1 MAIVR
6 PFRALRPPAD
16 LAAQVAALPY
26 DVMNVA
32 EAREMADGNA
42 ASFLHISRPEIDLP
56 EGIDPYDDA
65 VYARG
70 RMNLQSFIA
79 TGMLVPDEVPTMSV
93 YRQRTGRHIQTG
105 IVALASV
112 DDYESGVIAK
122 HELTRA
128 DKELDRVRHIDALA
142 AQDEPVFL
150 LSPRSEVVEAVIAEV
165 TFSEPD
171 LQVVTDDG
179 IGHTLWVISNPAQ
192 VTRVTE
198 AFAGIP
204 RLYVAD
210 GHHRSAAASRVRAL
224 RRQRDLSHGYW
235 PEHDGFLAVIF
246 AADELEILA
255 YNRVVLDLADRS
267 AEDLLV
273 GLAES
278 FTVTA
283 IDGPPTPSVRHGI
296 GMYLAGQWYR

>member
-1 MAIVR
+1 MAVVR
-6 PFRALRPPAD
+6 PFRALRPPAA

-32 EAREMADGNA
+32 EAREMAAGRDV
-42 ASFLHISRPEIDLP
+42 SFLHISRPEIGLP
-56 EGIDPYDDA
+56 EDTDPYSHE

-70 RMNLQSFIA
+70 RTNLLSFIA
-79 TGMLVPDEVPTMSV
+79 TGTLVPDEVPTMSV
-93 YRQRTGRHIQTG
+93 YRQRRGRHIQTG

-128 DKELDRVRHIDALA
+128 DKELDRVRHIDALS

-150 LSPRSEVVEAVIAEV
+150 LSPRNDEVEAVIAEAMAG
-165 TFSEPD
+165 EPY

-210 GHHRSAAASRVRAL
+210 GHHRSAAASR
-224 RRQRDLSHGYW
+224 
-235 PEHDGFLAVIF
+235 
-246 AADELEILA
+246 
-255 YNRVVLDLADRS
+255 
-267 AEDLLV
+267 
-273 GLAES
+273 
-278 FTVTA
+278 
-283 IDGPPTPSVRHGI
+283 
-296 GMYLAGQWYR
+296 